1 MGTEMDDTTSCKEP
15 QVTDLGEASDE
26 ELPFSAERVMKQH
39 QNEREQMREL
49 GKLIPLSTETSTTD
63 RVTPQTSNAYPIPVR
78 RRAYNPTSMF
88 DGENS
93 PYNESSAIECDL
105 QSFSDSTMGQ
115 TPLQSTLKSDCP
127 TKRTS
132 KSVSYGTV
140 EHVIIDDNPPLV
152 VAEVACAETS
162 RVKELENKVDMLMEK
177 MDTILEKLQK

>member
-1 MGTEMDDTTSCKEP
+1 MGFTEMEDTTSYKEP
-15 QVTDLGEASDE
+15 QVTDLGEASEE

-63 RVTPQTSNAYPIPVR
+63 LATPQTSNAYPIPVR

-93 PYNESSAIECDL
+93 PYNESSESECDL
-105 QSFSDSTMGQ
+105 QSFSSNMSQ
-115 TPLQSTLKSDCP
+115 TKSTLKSDCP
-127 TKRTS
+127 SKRTS

-140 EHVIIDDNPPLV
+140 EHVIIDDNPSV
-152 VAEVACAETS
+152 VAAEDACAGTG